1 MGNWGVG
8 IFEGDDESEVREFY
22 EQARAQGMR
31 PHQAS
36 SVTWKR
42 INQPIWGFGP
52 ANLALVRVV
61 LAATQLVHNEL
72 LAHWRD
78 EALGALNEA
87 KLGDC
92 LLWAQ
97 MDDTTKINLKRR
109 AVIDEFHEILL
120 TYDPNHPFTQQTL
133 PTCLHKTEVDENID

>member
-8 IFEGDDESEVREFY
+8 IFEGDNELDVREFY
-22 EQARAQGMR
+22 EQAREQGMR

-42 INQPIWGFGP
+42 VNQPDWGFE
-52 ANLALVRVV
+52 AAKLALVKVV

-72 LAHWRD
+72 LPQWRD

-87 KLGDC
+87 RLGDC

-97 MDDTTKINLKRR
+97 MDDPSQINPKRQ
-109 AVIDEFHEILL
+109 AAINEFREILL
-120 TYDPNHPFTQQTL
+120 TYDPNHPFTRQTL
-133 PTCLHKTEVDENID
+133 PACLYETSLGARID

>member
-1 MGNWGVG
+1 MGNWGSG

-42 INQPIWGFGP
+42 INQPAWYFG
-52 ANLALVRVV
+52 AASLALFKVV

-72 LAHWRD
+72 LPQWRD

-87 KLGDC
+87 KPGDC
-92 LLWAQ
+92 LLWVQ
-97 MDDTTKINLKRR
+97 MDDPSQINPKRQ
-109 AVIDEFHEILL
+109 AAINEFREILL
-120 TYDPNHPFTQQTL
+120 TYDPNHPFTREAL
-133 PTCLHKTEVDENID
+133 PDCLK